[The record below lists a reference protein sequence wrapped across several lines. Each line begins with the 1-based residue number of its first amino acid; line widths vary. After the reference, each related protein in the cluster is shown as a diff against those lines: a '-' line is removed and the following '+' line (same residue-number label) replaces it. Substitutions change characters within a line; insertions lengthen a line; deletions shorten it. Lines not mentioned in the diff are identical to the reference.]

1 MKTSELPHDSQAK
14 FTVRRMRRCSSA
26 LLISAGLMG
35 VFFLLLVSSAGTPL
49 VQVVQAAPAIAPRP
63 APPTA
68 EPGFVPQVFANETTK
83 VSAVATGDL
92 NGDGFLD
99 LVLGNENAHN
109 EVYLNDPSGSFDTPI
124 RLPFGP
130 VTGTTQLAVA
140 DMNSDGQLDVVIGNK
155 VAGNLIYLNNG
166 SGDFTQALT
175 ATFGLPG
182 DNYTALAV
190 GDMDGNATYDI
201 VVGRKEQPNQ
211 ILYNT
216 VYSQTPYFTTTNP
229 ITFGPEAGHTQS
241 LALGRLDNDETL
253 DIVVGTSDANDAV
266 YFNKGRTEI
275 IARDL
280 VPAITN
286 RKRTSSVVLGDF
298 DSDRDLDVV
307 ATYMIEDKNSKEQ
320 TIYNSHYGFYYNDYY
335 DDDRVSNLLICRD
348 QPLARNDDR
357 RSYVKDVN
365 GDGYPDIILGPINE
379 NWYDAVLLNYSSGE
393 FSSCKPTFALAT
405 EISTKDLYQ
414 KWGVATGDLDNDGAL
429 DLLVSFGTIKYN
441 RILLNDGYGN
451 FSRRKYLTLGTN
463 ADDTHAVAMA
473 DMNNDGRLDLVSGN
487 TGKRSAI
494 YLNSGSAN
502 FVNAPNQTIGDTNNI
517 RAIAVA
523 DINKDGYLDI
533 VAGRG
538 FDAGGDWIKEGDL
551 TVYVKNLSGDF
562 DPHHFNPLNTTTW
575 SIAVGDLDNDGW
587 LEVITVNR
595 GQANLIYYNLGKDLN
610 NKSPMTETFGEIS
623 DNTLSV
629 AVGDINADGYLDI
642 IAGNST
648 KQSTIYFNNKKGK
661 FLKELAYTLTDDI
674 KRTESIAIGDINA
687 DGSLDIVAGNKDE
700 PSLVFIND
708 GHGGFPK
715 SSIRRF
721 GAKIGNTL
729 TVALGDINSDGALDI
744 VMGNF
749 DEVNYVFLNDGE
761 GNFPPTLAYPIDR
774 NPSQTYSIAV
784 GDING
789 DGFQDVV
796 AGNWP
801 STKEEVGAQNIIY
814 LNDGTGKFTVT
825 PFRLSDYTRGI
836 ALGDL
841 NNDGT
846 LDVVVGNRYASP
858 NAKASPPV
866 GIYLTPSRSENALP
880 GLLPIVTVSRPVT
893 TGNAD
898 FYSSPTMRA
907 APLITIPYQ
916 VLDQNQQPMPVRFI
930 RGCYSRVGG
939 GGWQPAIA
947 AGQSASTPAI
957 TTRYGC
963 PYISTTGAYTP
974 SAFLWNTFASGLFG
988 RSEGVVFRIEAYPDL
1003 KPAPHG
1009 VPGPYQYAYAT
1020 AATFPF
1026 RVQGTQV
1033 RTKLNGAYVTDEI
1046 IYKAPAVSVAP
1057 GESTGAVSASAARA
1071 ETVRSLAPELHAQAA
1086 DGTGGDQLV
1095 AIWPLTDVV
1104 ALPTL
1109 PVKTYL
1115 PQATWP
1121 LTVPVGN
1128 NTEITLT
1135 VPDARRITEIATWVD
1150 LTHTYG
1156 ISAVMVLVP
1165 PRGAPVT
1172 LVDGPLVGNGLAR
1185 EWHGQTLDAGTAQ
1198 APAIQATGELSSTL
1212 DQLANGTWKLQM
1224 SITTTNVVTPI
1235 RLTNWGLALRLSPV
1249 FLTSAQPITSGLDM
1263 QRVTSPGIQPLTL
1276 TLTNTLTL
1284 FDLNVALEWDASP
1297 NELLVKRLTS
1307 DIQRASALLY
1317 DWTNGQAA
1325 LGRITIYQDGKRNR
1339 LPNGL
1344 SAWTE
1349 ADVRIYASNRL
1360 RPNAD
1365 QGGVISQI
1373 FSETVTISLPHT
1385 SSITH
1390 TQIATY
1396 TPGQARMGVEW
1407 NRYGEATGNLGD
1419 DWARAFAHELG
1430 HYLFFLDDNYIGLVD
1445 EGSAGQGGGVRK
1457 RLVTINDS
1465 ACPGAMNNPY
1475 SDLHSEFHPEAGW
1488 YDEHPGMHSCQDTFS
1503 HRNLGRADWETI
1515 QHFYPWLMPPTGSI
1529 TETNSGPAI
1538 LPLPVTEIAFIKPL
1552 TLTQPLTLPIFY
1564 LYQEHKP
1571 YYASPRA
1578 RAFLKQEQPDGRMID
1593 LGQPTRDQIFAHGAR
1608 PNDTICIFDL
1618 LQEGDYFQNCAAVQ
1632 PGIDRIELDHPSQW
1646 QPAVMVA
1653 PVITSMSN
1661 ISVTSLY
1668 ISVTLPS
1675 SVSPTMTLYGRLYPV
1690 DAPASSEFTFT
1701 QTLSGTA
1708 KPATFSYRFDTAEPI
1723 LEGHVDIWTDTCN
1736 SAKRCEIITDFT
1748 VGGNLVSKKG
1758 RHVSSKGRHT
1768 NLRARHTPVSSSDGQ
1783 VVVYIDDAVAA
1794 QTDREWLFTIQ
1805 PAAALPEIPSWA
1817 TVVGKAYWLNLA
1829 PQTFTLTHSS
1839 LSFEYLGSD
1848 VPPGTENSLQL
1859 YRWNEHTRQ
1868 WYALSNLLLNTE
1880 QNIISAPIDNGGLYA
1895 LIASLAMPLKPA
1907 WNLLGYPV
1915 QNSEAITQ
1923 VLQPI
1928 AGDYAVVYT
1937 YVGGDEPWQ
1946 YYTPDVDI
1954 TNTLT
1959 TVQFQ
1964 SGYWIYVTATQT
1976 STLYLRSSYTTTAAA
1991 VSLSGGNLLR
2001 PPTLYFGHV
2010 KDSPVFTPTV
2020 GMEVTVAVNGT
2031 ACMSGTTHLLADQQI
2046 GYVVIV
2052 EAAGE
2057 QAEQCGRKGA
2067 VVTFTVDGQPMMN
2080 WAIWEDIGIQR
2091 LDLVPK

>member
-1 MKTSELPHDSQAK
+1 MKTSELPHDNQAK
-14 FTVRRMRRCSSA
+14 PAVRRMRRCSNA
-26 LLISAGLMG
+26 LFVWAGLMG
-35 VFFLLLVSSAGTPL
+35 IFLLLLVSPMGEPL
-49 VQVVQAAPAIAPRP
+49 SQVVQAAPAIAPHA
-63 APPTA
+63 APPTT
-68 EPGFVPQVFANETTK
+68 ELGFVSLVIANETTK
-83 VSAVATGDL
+83 VAAVATGDF

-99 LVLGNENAHN
+99 LVLGNEDASN
-109 EVYLNDPSGSFDTPI
+109 EVYLNDSSGSFDTPI

-175 ATFGLPG
+175 ATFGLP
-182 DNYTALAV
+182 DDSYTALAI

-201 VVGRKEQPNQ
+201 VVGRAAQPNQ

-216 VYSQTPYFTTTNP
+216 VYSQTPHFTATQA
-229 ITFGPEAGHTQS
+229 FGPEAAHTQS
-241 LALGRLDNDETL
+241 LALGHLNDDEML
-253 DIVVGTSDANDAV
+253 DIVVGTSDATDAI

-275 IARDL
+275 IERPLTPLSAKLRG
-280 VPAITN
+280 
-286 RKRTSSVVLGDF
+286 TSSIVLGDF
-298 DSDRDLDVV
+298 DGDLDLDLI
-307 ATYMIEDKNSKEQ
+307 AAYPNPDRSASGSFA
-320 TIYNSHYGFYYNDYY
+320 IYRNDGRGNLLTCYSQL
-335 DDDRVSNLLICRD
+335 VSNNNQKIAL
-348 QPLARNDDR
+348 
-357 RSYVKDVN
+357 KDIN
-365 GDGYPDIILGPINE
+365 GDGNNDILLGPQSAD
-379 NWYDAVLLNYSSGE
+379 YFDKVLL
-393 FSSCKPTFALAT
+393 
-405 EISTKDLYQ
+405 
-414 KWGVATGDLDNDGAL
+414 LDNTGNIIPCQANFGTGVGPKWDIAVGDIDGDNAS
-429 DLLVSFGTIKYN
+429 DLLVSFEDSNGFT
-441 RILLNDGYGN
+441 RILLNDGDGN
-451 FSRRKYLTLGTN
+451 FSSRHPFPIGQAN
-463 ADDTHAVAMA
+463 DDNIHAVAIA
-473 DMNNDGRLDLVSGN
+473 DLNSDGLLDLVLGN
-487 TGKRSAI
+487 IKQRSKA
-494 YLNSGSAN
+494 YLNTGSAN
-502 FVNAPNQTIGDTNNI
+502 FVNIADYSVEQLLDNKYTHNI
-517 RAIAVA
+517 WSIAVG
-523 DINKDGYLDI
+523 DINNDTYLDI

-538 FDAGGDWIKEGDL
+538 TESDDPLRSDL
-551 TVYVKNLSGDF
+551 VVFMNDQKGQFSSNYVGPSQ
-562 DPHHFNPLNTTTW
+562 NTTSDIVIADMDNNGLLDVITANKNKPNIIYYNLTSTLNHSIPITRAFGNVDYNTQ
-575 SIAVGDLDNDGW
+575 SIAVGDMDRNGYLDIVAGNNGELTKIYFYDNTDKLVKEREYTIPGSATRTQSIVVGDVNNDG
-587 LEVITVNR
+587 
-595 GQANLIYYNLGKDLN
+595 
-610 NKSPMTETFGEIS
+610 F
-623 DNTLSV
+623 
-629 AVGDINADGYLDI
+629 LDI
-642 IAGNST
+642 IAGN
-648 KQSTIYFNNKKGK
+648 
-661 FLKELAYTLTDDI
+661 
-674 KRTESIAIGDINA
+674 R
-687 DGSLDIVAGNKDE
+687 DE
-700 PSLVFIND
+700 PSAVFIND
-708 GHGGFPK
+708 GHGEFPLHLTQHLTQ
-715 SSIRRF
+715 RF
-721 GAKIGNTL
+721 GAKVGNTQS
-729 TVALGDINSDGALDI
+729 VAVSDINNDGALDI
-744 VMGNF
+744 VLGNF
-749 DEVNYVFLNDGE
+749 DEVNYVFSNDGQ
-761 GNFPPTLAYPIDR
+761 GNFPTRLAYAIDPKPAR
-774 NPSQTYSIAV
+774 TYSVAT

-789 DGFQDVV
+789 DSFQDIIV
-796 AGNWP
+796 GNWN
-801 STKEEVGAQNIIY
+801 TLDNHGAQNVLYI
-814 LNDGTGKFTVT
+814 NDGKGKFSATRFT
-825 PFRLSDYTRGI
+825 ASDYTRDI

-841 NNDGT
+841 NNDGA
-846 LDVVVGNRYASP
+846 LDIVIGNRYQDY
-858 NAKASPPV
+858 NEKDSPPIA
-866 GIYLTPSRSENALP
+866 IYLNPFHLSQSLP
-880 GLLPIVTVSRPVT
+880 GLLPAVTVSRPVT

-898 FYSSPTMRA
+898 FYSSPTVRDT
-907 APLITIPYQ
+907 PLITIPYQ
-916 VLDQNQQPMPVRFI
+916 VLDQKQQPMSVRFI
-930 RGCYSRVGG
+930 RGCYSRAGG
-939 GGWQPAIA
+939 GGWRPAIA
-947 AGQSASTPAI
+947 AGQNASTTAI
-957 TTRYGC
+957 TARYGC
-963 PYISTTGAYTP
+963 PYLSETGAYTP
-974 SAFLWNTFASGLFG
+974 SAFLWDTFASGLFG

-1003 KPAPHG
+1003 KPTPNS

-1057 GESTGAVSASAARA
+1057 GESTGTASASAARA

-1128 NTEITLT
+1128 TTEITLT
-1135 VPDARRITEIATWVD
+1135 VPDARRITEIATWID

-1235 RLTNWGLALRLSPV
+1235 RLTDWGLALRLSPV

-1284 FDLNVALEWDASP
+1284 FDLNVALEWDASANQP
-1297 NELLVKRLTS
+1297 LVNRLTT

-1325 LGRITIYQDGKRNR
+1325 LGRITIYQDGKRNH
-1339 LPNGL
+1339 LNNGL

-1373 FSETVTISLPHT
+1373 FSETVTISLPHS

-1503 HRNLGRADWETI
+1503 HRNLGRADWKTI
-1515 QHFYPWLMPPTGSI
+1515 QHFYPWLTPPTGSI

-1564 LYQEHKP
+1564 LYQENKP

-1608 PNDTICIFDL
+1608 PNDTICVFDL
-1618 LQEGDYFQNCAAVQ
+1618 PQEGDYFQNCAAVQ

-1653 PVITSMSN
+1653 PVITLMSN

-1701 QTLSGTA
+1701 QTMSGTA

-1723 LEGHVDIWTDTCN
+1723 LEGHVDIWTDTCD
-1736 SAKRCEIITDFT
+1736 SDKRCEIITDFT

-1794 QTDREWLFTIQ
+1794 QTDKEWLFTIQ

-1868 WYALSNLLLNTE
+1868 WDALPNLLLNTE

-1895 LIASLAMPLKPA
+1895 LIASLAMPLKPG

-1946 YYTPDVDI
+1946 YYIPGTDI
-1954 TNTLT
+1954 TNTLS

-1964 SGYWIYVTATQT
+1964 AGYWVYVTATQT
-1976 STLYLRSSYTTTAAA
+1976 ITLYLRSSYTTTAAA
-1991 VSLSGGNLLR
+1991 VSLSGDNLLR
-2001 PPTLYFGHV
+2001 PPTLYFGQV
-2010 KDSPVFTPTV
+2010 ESSTAFTPTA
-2020 GMEVTVAVNGT
+2020 GMEVMVAVNGT

-2067 VVTFTVDGQPMMN
+2067 VVTFTVDGHPMMN